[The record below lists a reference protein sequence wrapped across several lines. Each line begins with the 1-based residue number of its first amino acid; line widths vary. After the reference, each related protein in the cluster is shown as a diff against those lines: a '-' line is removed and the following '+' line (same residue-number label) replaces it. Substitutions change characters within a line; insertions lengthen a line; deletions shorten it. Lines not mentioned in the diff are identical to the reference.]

1 MKEVVNMLKKLKNVY
16 KNLYFNDTNY
26 MEYAIAYERIGDY
39 YFVRLVAYDMRGE
52 HQNRMIYYVP
62 LPDLT
67 ISEAIE
73 LYFKM
78 NNLAIK

>member
-1 MKEVVNMLKKLKNVY
+1 MLKNVY
-16 KNLYFNDTNY
+16 RNLYFNDDY
-26 MEYAIAYERIGDY
+26 MEYGLSYERVGEY
-39 YFVRLVAYDMRGE
+39 YFIRLVARDMRGE

-78 NNLAIK
+78 NNLAIAGIAGRDE